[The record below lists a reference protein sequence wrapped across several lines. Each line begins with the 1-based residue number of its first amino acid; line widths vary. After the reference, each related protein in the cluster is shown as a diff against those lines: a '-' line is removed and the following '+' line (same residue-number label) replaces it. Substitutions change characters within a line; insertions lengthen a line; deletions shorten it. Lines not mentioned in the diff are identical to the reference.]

1 MERSSSYN
9 EKKKKKKFILCL
21 SRYSHTKSTIFHK
34 QLKRIKSRISR
45 NQKAWNL
52 KIHTRKKYRGETD
65 RFDRL
70 FLNLRSNGNI

>member
-9 EKKKKKKFILCL
+9 EKKKRNSSSAFLVT
-21 SRYSHTKSTIFHK
+21 HTKSIFRE

>member
-9 EKKKKKKFILCL
+9 EKKKKRNSSSAFLVT
-21 SRYSHTKSTIFHK
+21 HTKSTIFHE

-45 NQKAWNL
+45 NQKVWNL
-52 KIHTRKKYRGETD
+52 KIYTRKKYRGETD